1 MKKLT
6 LEFKVQLIDNDYYLI
21 CKDNEID
28 ICLSELKRIFTIPTE
43 IKKAWIVLSEKK
55 LSKQS
60 VKIIAPHCP
69 CCVEIDGKRK
79 NIVGARKVL
88 DKFGLPCYGTLYYE

>member
-79 NIVGARKVL
+79 NSFYRPKITNCDSESRL
-88 DKFGLPCYGTLYYE
+88 DRIWK